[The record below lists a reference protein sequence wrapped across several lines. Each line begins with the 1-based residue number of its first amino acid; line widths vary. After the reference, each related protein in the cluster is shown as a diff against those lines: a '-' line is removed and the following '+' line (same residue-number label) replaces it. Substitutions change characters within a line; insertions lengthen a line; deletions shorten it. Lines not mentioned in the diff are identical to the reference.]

1 MAVAGQLSSRV
12 LSRTGGF
19 LYLYIIVAA
28 LFGEIV
34 TRDRLIVRGDAAA
47 TAANILGSETLFRV
61 GLAGELLTCVCD
73 VAITMILYVLF
84 RSVNRPLALLAA
96 FQRLTFVGVYASS
109 KLFLV
114 AAVILLGGAEYLE
127 VFDPQQLNAL
137 AYLSIRLHGQ
147 GYGLSLIFFGVHCA
161 LLGYLIYRSGF
172 APRIL
177 GVLLV
182 MAGFGYV
189 VNSFAQIVEPP
200 MAAGL
205 FPWILLPAFLG
216 ELGLCLWLTV
226 KGVDLRD

>member
-1 MAVAGQLSSRV
+1 VAVAGQLSSRV

-84 RSVNRPLALLAA
+84 RSVNGPLALLAA

-127 VFDPQQLNAL
+127 VFEPQQLNAL

-216 ELGLCLWLTV
+216 ELGLCLWLIV
-226 KGVDLRD
+226 KGVDQRD